1 MLRRAWWTVLLTTA
15 LALPLGCARG
25 PDEAALRKEV
35 EEKLTKQVRAG
46 LFEVDS
52 FRRKGSAPLP
62 ASEAGASRLVVYYS
76 AGLRFKEDV
85 DFAGWDKMS
94 PKSLAFALG
103 ATEKG
108 LFGVKQQNK
117 SGDPLHVFG
126 TSTYEWTNGA
136 WKSAAPATT
145 GVSPAPDTDNTA
157 PPSRSKQLI
166 DKLAAMVNVGPVGL
180 DPQQDAIISDE
191 LDRATGNI
199 TRRLERRKQVYTVA
213 SGPGGGEYAHFGN
226 AFVETVRKARP
237 EVGIR
242 HLQTQGSVENAR
254 LLARGGADYAIVQG
268 DVAAQAL
275 AGQGPFAQGGP
286 LTMLRALGSLF
297 PEAVHLVVPPD
308 SPIKAVDD
316 LRGKRVDIGGP
327 QSGTRGSALAVL
339 AAHGIAVADL
349 REASEGPPERAVRR
363 LIAGQ
368 LDALFLTIA
377 PPAHSLQ
384 ELAAKWGL
392 RLVALHPDAV
402 TRLVGERAGLVAMT
416 IPANTYPGQG
426 EPVATV
432 ATAALFVTT
441 AESPDGEVEK
451 IVEAVY
457 GGLDP
462 GSSAEAVKVSKATA
476 LQGITIPVHPGASRV
491 LTKKP

>member
-1 MLRRAWWTVLLTTA
+1 M
-15 LALPLGCARG
+15 
-25 PDEAALRKEV
+25 
-35 EEKLTKQVRAG
+35 
-46 LFEVDS
+46 
-52 FRRKGSAPLP
+52 
-62 ASEAGASRLVVYYS
+62 
-76 AGLRFKEDV
+76 
-85 DFAGWDKMS
+85 
-94 PKSLAFALG
+94 
-103 ATEKG
+103 
-108 LFGVKQQNK
+108 
-117 SGDPLHVFG
+117 
-126 TSTYEWTNGA
+126 
-136 WKSAAPATT
+136 
-145 GVSPAPDTDNTA
+145 
-157 PPSRSKQLI
+157 
-166 DKLAAMVNVGPVGL
+166 
-180 DPQQDAIISDE
+180 
-191 LDRATGNI
+191 
-199 TRRLERRKQVYTVA
+199 
-213 SGPGGGEYAHFGN
+213 
-226 AFVETVRKARP
+226 
-237 EVGIR
+237 
-242 HLQTQGSVENAR
+242 
-254 LLARGGADYAIVQG
+254 
-268 DVAAQAL
+268 
-275 AGQGPFAQGGP
+275 
-286 LTMLRALGSLF
+286 
-297 PEAVHLVVPPD
+297 
-308 SPIKAVDD
+308 
-316 LRGKRVDIGGP
+316 
-327 QSGTRGSALAVL
+327 
-339 AAHGIAVADL
+339 ADL